1 MPRIPAAGVEA
12 RDAEKTREARFR
24 SEAQPSEDERYSGF
38 LEAGTRALT
47 PADTFRGVVTQYR

>member
-1 MPRIPAAGVEA
+1 MSRVPGAVVKA

-38 LEAGTRALT
+38 LEAGTRAVT
-47 PADTFRGVVTQYR
+47 TADTFRGVVTQ